1 MKSPNR
7 PETTADR
14 LLRAMVDKGL
24 RQSDVLKLAE
34 PYCERTNISLQKS
47 ALSQYVSGQVEPGQD
62 KLYILALALD
72 VNEAWLMGYNVPME
86 RDLAPELCS
95 DPGSAT
101 TELFTRLS
109 QISLSKREAIAR
121 EFLAEL
127 EPRLA
132 AQYAVEQNT
141 HAKRRELVSE
151 INESPDSVIHSVREH
166 IKQKP

>member
-1 MKSPNR
+1 MKSVNR

-24 RQSDVLKLAE
+24 RQADVLKLAE
-34 PYCERTNISLQKS
+34 PYCKQANISLQKS

-62 KLYILALALD
+62 KLYVLALALN

-101 TELFTRLS
+101 VELFTRLS
-109 QISLSKREAIAR
+109 QISISKREAIAR
-121 EFLAEL
+121 EFLSEL
-127 EPRLA
+127 EQRLTT
-132 AQYAVEQNT
+132 QYLAEQK
-141 HAKRRELVSE
+141 ALEKRRELVSE
-151 INESPDSVIHSVREH
+151 INESPDAVIHSVHEH